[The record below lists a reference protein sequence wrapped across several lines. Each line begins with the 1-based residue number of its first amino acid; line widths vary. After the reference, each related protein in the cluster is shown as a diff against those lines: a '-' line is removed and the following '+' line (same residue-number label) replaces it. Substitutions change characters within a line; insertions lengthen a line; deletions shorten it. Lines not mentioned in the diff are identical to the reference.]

1 MAISGLS
8 EAQLKA
14 SELLASGESQVKT
27 AKIVN
32 VNPKTIQRWLKDD
45 MFKADVERNVRLLK
59 SKVDEN
65 ILMNIEPIMKRL
77 INIALN
83 SDSEKTSLDACI
95 YAVNRIAGTPTN
107 KVQDVTDSNDKDSKK
122 VEDIDNVLN
131 RYKNIDNNNDNV
143 IDIEDVKIAK

>member
-45 MFKADVERNVRLLK
+45 MFKAEVERNVRLLK

-107 KVQDVTDSNDKDSKK
+107 KTQDITDTNDKDNNI
-122 VEDIDNVLN
+122 DIDSMINEL
-131 RYKNIDNNNDNV
+131 DNSNDTDNV
-143 IDIEDVKIAK
+143 INLEDKKAK

>member
-45 MFKADVERNVRLLK
+45 MFKAEVERNVRLLK

-107 KVQDVTDSNDKDSKK
+107 KVQDVTDTKESNTDIDIDKEVDDL
-122 VEDIDNVLN
+122 VLDEDIDT
-131 RYKNIDNNNDNV
+131 NIINL
-143 IDIEDVKIAK
+143 EDKKAQ